1 MRPISIFFLFILLAL
16 GGCKPDVATA
26 KEITQE
32 DLVGEWEIYYAER
45 NGKVTKSLEK
55 GNFVFGA
62 DNLVSSNLF
71 NTTNSLNFTYDKGI
85 IDIEGEPNMASL
97 KIRKLQNDTL
107 VLSSKMKVFNM
118 EFHLKKK

>member
-1 MRPISIFFLFILLAL
+1 MRILFIFIFLITFVIV
-16 GGCKPDVATA
+16 GCKPDAPPA

-32 DLVGEWEIYYAER
+32 DLVGQWEIFFAKR

-71 NTTNSLNFTYDKGI
+71 NSTNSLNFTYDKGTI
-85 IDIEGEPNMASL
+85 SIEGDPNMNSL
-97 KIRKLQNDTL
+97 KIDKLQNDTL

>member
-1 MRPISIFFLFILLAL
+1 MIFMLVAFI
-16 GGCKPDVATA
+16 GCKPDVPVA
-26 KEITQE
+26 KEITQQ
-32 DLVGEWEIYYAER
+32 DLVGEWEIFYAER
-45 NGKVTKSLEK
+45 NGKVTKSLEN

-71 NTTNSLNFTYDKGI
+71 NTPNNLNFTYDKGI
-85 IDIEGEPNMASL
+85 INIEGEPNMASL

-107 VLSSKMKVFNM
+107 VLSSKMKVFDM